1 MRMAHNAARNMTF
14 FVAAFFVQWWAF
26 AIYGV
31 RALVDDV
38 PQILFQLVTIF
49 NNLGGVVNLGV
60 YMFIRKHTHVSP
72 QNPSA
77 DITGETPA

>member
-31 RALVDDV
+31 WALVDNV

-60 YMFIRKHTHVSP
+60 YMFIRKHTEVAPTVSSKD
-72 QNPSA
+72 N
-77 DITGETPA
+77 TGETAA